1 MRAYFSVA
9 HLKLMLSEL
18 SACIWPLLL
27 ISFPE
32 NQESD
37 TKQHWGIYSH
47 YRNNRI
53 HRIQEVQFS
62 PCIKHPS
69 VNHHHRLPIVPC
81 KDTQSVVWDVK
92 EKISRTSVY
101 GEKKKPKLIQK
112 ILKTYPLPS
121 TFLSFHL
128 FNWVI
133 ALSLF
138 SPFPCTHSPRSS
150 CYILSPI
157 SISQLFFKNF
167 QKKMQLSPCD
177 TRRRVNTQTNEEK
190 KSSIHKNMLYL
201 NS

>member
-1 MRAYFSVA
+1 MNSVPA
-9 HLKLMLSEL
+9 FYCSSLSVSPKTRKVIQSNTEA
-18 SACIWPLLL
+18 STVTTEIKPW
-27 ISFPE
+27 
-32 NQESD
+32 
-37 TKQHWGIYSH
+37 TG
-47 YRNNRI
+47 
-53 HRIQEVQFS
+53 IQEVQFS
-62 PCIKHPS
+62 PCIKHPP
-69 VNHHHRLPIVPC
+69 VNHHHRLLIIPC

-190 KSSIHKNMLYL
+190 SLQYTRICSILIAKKTL
-201 NS
+201 